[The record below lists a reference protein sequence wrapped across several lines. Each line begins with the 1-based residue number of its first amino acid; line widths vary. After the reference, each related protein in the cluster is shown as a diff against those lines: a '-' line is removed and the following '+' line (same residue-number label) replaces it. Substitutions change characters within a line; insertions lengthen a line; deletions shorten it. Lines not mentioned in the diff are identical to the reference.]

1 MLSNAYCTSTCVF
14 PSSPIHDT
22 GSSLESHLSSLSSE
36 LTADMCQIFT
46 TNGGNDETGQ
56 AKMRGMGASYCASSS
71 TATMPKNALHGYNYD
86 DRVALWYRRT
96 QPVLTPYLG
105 KHGQFGQLSSGPARS
120 KNQWAQPVA
129 RCHRIMRFPWDLRQF
144 RSFKAPVAAEFGW
157 ILSNVL
163 LSK

>member
-120 KNQWAQPVA
+120 KNQWANRSPAVIGSCDSHGTYVNSA
-129 RCHRIMRFPWDLRQF
+129 HLRH
-144 RSFKAPVAAEFGW
+144 
-157 ILSNVL
+157 L
-163 LSK
+163 LPQNSVGFSLTCY